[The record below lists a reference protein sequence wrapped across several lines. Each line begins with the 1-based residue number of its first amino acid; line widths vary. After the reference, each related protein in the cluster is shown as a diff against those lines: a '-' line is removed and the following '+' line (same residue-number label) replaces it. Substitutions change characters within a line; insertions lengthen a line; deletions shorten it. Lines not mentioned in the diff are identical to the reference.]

1 MYSLNPPMS
10 SGNEIIGIP
19 ELNPI
24 VIVGDE
30 LFAFRRVGIVLLLA
44 LLFGLLGFVFGT
56 TLDVF
61 NGG

>member
-1 MYSLNPPMS
+1 MS

-19 ELNPI
+19 ALNPI

-30 LFAFRRVGIVLLLA
+30 LFMFRRVGIVLLLA
-44 LLFGLLGFVFGT
+44 LLLGLLGFVLGT